1 MNLFEKV
8 HQFIRSAGHA
18 VESEEHKLLNEFV
31 TFIGEKNL
39 VAEFLQSK
47 GLYED
52 SNARAVIGTFAS
64 VVVPPVETPAPVVAD
79 TPADPVV
86 TEKVTNGTVAESN
99 PAPVDTV
106 VDTSVAPD
114 AQVVTT
120 QAI

>member
-64 VVVPPVETPAPVVAD
+64 VVVPPVETPAPVVVD
-79 TPADPVV
+79 TPAPVV
-86 TEKVTNGTVAESN
+86 TEEVTDGTVVESD
-99 PAPVDTV
+99 PAPVAPV
-106 VDTSVAPD
+106 MDTSVAPD

-120 QAI
+120 QVS

>member
-64 VVVPPVETPAPVVAD
+64 VVVPPVETPAPVVVAD
-79 TPADPVV
+79 
-86 TEKVTNGTVAESN
+86 
-99 PAPVDTV
+99 PAPVAVEETV
-106 VDTSVAPD
+106 DEPSVDSI
-114 AQVVTT
+114 
-120 QAI
+120 AIPEIPAAE